1 MKWKNKL
8 EPSMTMVPNQFIDN
22 YMIHANGEWVKIY
35 LFLLRYPQML
45 EDEDIVKKLA
55 DAFCN
60 TESDV
65 KRALEYWKKQGVLV
79 CEETAVQPPEA
90 EYVVT
95 AEQMSLDDYFP
106 GGMMQQQSVPQLEGK
121 TRRTLA
127 SEVRPKSRRAAVPA
141 MPEPRRIL
149 VSQSTPQRRAML
161 PAGLSTGIATGVSQP
176 KSKRSRQTG
185 AVEPVLAASMNAS
198 MGRSTEVEMTMP
210 VAKQMSM
217 EDRPS
222 LRRAEVVSKP
232 SRILSE
238 DEISGPIL
246 EIPEETVVAV
256 PEELGQD
263 ISKLE
268 QDEEFVQLVYV
279 VQQYRKKPLTP
290 MECETFAYLYENLQI
305 SAELLEYVAEYCV
318 QEGHSSVRYMETV
331 ALNWH
336 EKGIKTIQ
344 EAKAYSEGFGK
355 NCFAVMKA
363 LGQGNRAPATAEKK
377 LIEKWFKDYGFPR
390 EIVLEAC
397 SRTILT
403 IHSPSFDYV
412 DKILQAWHKGKVHSL
427 KDIEALDKK
436 RKGSRESRETKRTES
451 NSNPKNRFHNFEQH
465 DYDYDDMMWKMIQ
478 NQSGST

>member
-79 CEETAVQPPEA
+79 CEESPVQSPEA
-90 EYVVT
+90 EYVIT

-106 GGMMQQQSVPQLEGK
+106 GGMLQQSMPQIEGK
-121 TRRTLA
+121 ARRTLA
-127 SEVRPKSRRAAVPA
+127 AEVRPKSRRAAVPA

-149 VSQSTPQRRAML
+149 VSQSTPQRRTML
-161 PAGLSTGIATGVSQP
+161 PAGIASGTAQP
-176 KSKRSRQTG
+176 KSKRTRQT
-185 AVEPVLAASMNAS
+185 ASVEPSLTAAM
-198 MGRSTEVEMTMP
+198 STGLERRDEIETMMP
-210 VAKQMSM
+210 VTRQVGM
-217 EDRPS
+217 EERGTLPS
-222 LRRAEVVSKP
+222 LGHRRADVVSKP

-246 EIPEETVVAV
+246 EMPEEEEVAV
-256 PEELGQD
+256 PEKMSQD

-436 RKGSRESRETKRTES
+436 RKGSRESRETKRAE
-451 NSNPKNRFHNFEQH
+451 SNPKNRFHNFEQH